1 MNIRK
6 KIKDGYISVIKVIA
20 ILALAGRPAFIA
32 GRKTIAIPFV
42 TLGQLAAASGFFLFI
57 LAFSSFFGVRTANT
71 PAIFST
77 SSSIRETATVLFH
90 TSKDKIVT
98 WNICNYRC
106 FLGFFRGSLAFF
118 G

>member
-1 MNIRK
+1 MNIKK

-57 LAFSSFFGVRTANT
+57 LAFSTFFGVRTANT

-90 TSKDKIVT
+90 TSMDKIVT

-106 FLGFFRGSLAFF
+106 NLGFFRGSLAFF